1 LPAVLAAVLYLAV
14 ALWANRVI
22 LPAPSRG
29 LPYPTALRANWL
41 TLSLG
46 DELLTATLTARNA
59 HQLVAAPWNLFDNG
73 QCWPTADPAALGEH
87 MFGMGLR
94 GIVPWALTHDPV
106 LTFNAV
112 AIGRLWLAGML
123 MFAFVAYWTGDA
135 VAALVAGLAFACEP
149 WRVSNPM
156 HAYID
161 ANEWTLLALLAA
173 HRLFARGSWAAAAAL
188 AGALALQLLESIYP
202 VLALVILGGVYGA
215 YLAARHWRQWR
226 ALVPR
231 LVAVVAVA
239 VVVAVLIFSPYLR
252 LKAEWGALGGR
263 TPVLFRLADFWFG
276 GQAYAG
282 TVVLVLATMGLVDR
296 VRRRRDGRGHDPRL
310 ALALGGLLVLA
321 TAVDRLPLPFG
332 AGLPSLFTVV
342 ARVVPGLD
350 AIRGTAVIGRGVA
363 LVLTVLAGYGV
374 LALVENRT
382 DRVRALAGA
391 GLAAAVLAEVFVPAL
406 AAPTFGTAV
415 TMAANDVAPPPELL
429 ALYGRAPDGPLLDVP
444 FAYGGAGILYEQ
456 PHYVFLGGYHRHPVG
471 ACYNSFIVQ
480 VQHDIEALAGRVPAR
495 DAVDALAAIGFRSLV
510 VHDELLGRTTRRLAP
525 LAGVEAAAHPPD
537 PAETHLTLVGQAAS
551 HSLYVL
557 PADTP
562 AVTGYDALAVPEPAT
577 ASVTARPPTL
587 KINAVLHNRAA
598 VVYRHPEPIAPETL
612 LVRWRGAD
620 DAIAREDRVRT
631 LLPLALGPDQGLVR
645 PLEVPVAVAPGE
657 YEVAVVPAAAPD
669 TVIARQHVRVEA
681 AP

>member
-1 LPAVLAAVLYLAV
+1 VLAALLYLAV

-22 LPAPSRG
+22 LGAPSQG
-29 LPYPTALRANWL
+29 LPYPVALRGSWL

-59 HQLVAAPWNLFDNG
+59 HQIVAAPWNLFDNG
-73 QCWPTADPAALGEH
+73 QCWPTADSAALGEH
-87 MFGMGLR
+87 MFGMGVR
-94 GIVPWALTHDPV
+94 GIVPWWLTHDPV

-112 AIGRLWLAGML
+112 AVTQLWLAGMA

-135 VAALVAGLAFACEP
+135 VAALVAGLIFACQP

-161 ANEWTLLALLAA
+161 ANAWTLLALLAA
-173 HRLFARGSWAAAAAL
+173 HRLFAYGSWAAAAGL

-202 VLALVILGGVYGA
+202 VLALVILGGVYGT
-215 YLAARHWRQWR
+215 YLAVLHRRQWR
-226 ALVPR
+226 PLVPR
-231 LVAVVAVA
+231 FVAVVAIA
-239 VVVAVLIFSPYLR
+239 LAVAVLVFSPYLR

-263 TPVLFRLADFWFG
+263 SPVLFRLSDFWFG

-282 TVVLVLATMGLVDR
+282 TLTVTLAAIGLLDR
-296 VRRRRDGRGHDPRL
+296 VRRRRDARGHDPRL

-332 AGLPSLFTVV
+332 AGLPSLFTLA

-350 AIRGTAVIGRGVA
+350 AIRGSAVIGRGVA

-374 LALVENRT
+374 LALCEGRATRT
-382 DRVRALAGA
+382 RALAGA
-391 GLAAAVLAEVFVPAL
+391 ALAAAALAEVFVPGL
-406 AAPTFGTAV
+406 AAPSFGAAV
-415 TMAANDVAPPPELL
+415 TMAANDVAPAPDLL
-429 ALYGRAPDGPLLDVP
+429 TLYGRAPDGPLLDVP
-444 FAYGGAGILYEQ
+444 FAYDGAGILYQQ
-456 PHYVFLGGYHRHPVG
+456 PHYVFLGGYHRHPIG

-480 VQHDIEALAGRVPAR
+480 VQHDIEGLAARVPTR

-525 LAGVEAAAHPPD
+525 LAGAGAAAHPPD
-537 PAETHLTLVGQAAS
+537 PAETHLTLIGQAAS
-551 HSLYVL
+551 HSLYAL
-557 PADTP
+557 SADPPLT
-562 AVTGYDALAVPEPAT
+562 TGYDALAAPGPAT
-577 ASVTARPPTL
+577 VTVTARPPTI
-587 KINAVLHNRAA
+587 KINVVLHNHAA

-620 DAIAREDRVRT
+620 GAVLREDRVRT
-631 LLPLALGPDQGLVR
+631 LLPLALGPDQGLIR
-645 PLEVPVAVAPGE
+645 TLEVPVALAPGE
-657 YEVAVVPAAAPD
+657 YEVAIVPAAAPD
-669 TVIARQHVRVEA
+669 VVISRQQVRIEA
-681 AP
+681 VR